1 MEENNK
7 NTEIVEEVTEDT
19 ETAVEEPM
27 TRKVYTKQQNALY
40 TIISIALFFAL
51 YFGVNG
57 LVVASTSKPYN
68 MYAYPDTVVEG
79 SLAEAFDVSGISSDN
94 GYGFESARLSR
105 DENGYEFRVVF
116 SGIPDTESFAEN
128 NPKLDYSDSDEEVR
142 IEFYPYRENPDR
154 KEFVYADV
162 FWNVDSD
169 KGTIYLFEW
178 QGDFYAEYVESG
190 TTVLSYISEIM
201 AGQERVYTEQ

>member
-7 NTEIVEEVTEDT
+7 NTETIEEVTEDI
-19 ETAVEEPM
+19 EAAAEEPM
-27 TRKVYTKQQNALY
+27 TRKEYTKQQNALY

-51 YFGVNG
+51 YFGVKGVMGITNKQY
-57 LVVASTSKPYN
+57 S
-68 MYAYPDTVVEG
+68 MYAYPDTISEERIAATFE
-79 SLAEAFDVSGISSDN
+79 LSGIYTN
-94 GYGFESARLSR
+94 QGYVFENARLVKN
-105 DENGYEFRVVF
+105 ENSYEFRVLF
-116 SGIPDTESFAEN
+116 SGIPDMESFAEN

-162 FWNVDSD
+162 FWNTDSD

-178 QGDFYAEYVESG
+178 QGDVYTEYFESG
-190 TTVLSYISEIM
+190 VSVPTEVSSIM
-201 AGQERVYTEQ
+201 AGQEKVYTNP